1 MQPKSSSG
9 AMGVLIIDDEA
20 NIRRATAVVLEAM
33 GHKSAGAAD
42 GAAALKHLQSEDFA
56 LAFLDLKLDGES
68 GLDLLPEL
76 LKANPKLEV
85 VVFTAYASIETA
97 VEAMRRGAV
106 DYIPKPFTPEQI
118 RRVLGRITEARR
130 LRERVAELELRIS
143 SDAPATEMT
152 SCEPAMQKVFEM
164 ASKAAVTPATILL
177 MGESGTGKTVLARA
191 IHASSPQR

>member
-33 GHKSAGAAD
+33 GHKTAGAAD
-42 GAAALKHLQSEDFA
+42 GAAALKHLQSEDFD
-56 LAFLDLKLDGES
+56 LAFLDLKLGGES

-118 RRVLGRITEARR
+118 RHVLGKILKARK
-130 LRERVAELELRIS
+130 LQGRVSELESRLS
-143 SDAPATEMT
+143 ADAPTTDLT
-152 SCEPAMQKVFEM
+152 SSEPAMQKVLELIL
-164 ASKAAVTPATILL
+164 KAAATPATILIL
-177 MGESGTGKTVLARA
+177 GENGTGKTVLA
-191 IHASSPQR
+191 